1 MKGDCMKKL
10 SVFLVVVL
18 LAVAAQ
24 SFAGVV
30 LVAKTTAEGGKG
42 AEMQNSTAKTWVSGD
57 KGKTLFEESS
67 NTLMAKGSYI
77 ITKDGGKTMY
87 LVNPKD
93 ETYMRWD
100 LDSLMGMAGGAM
112 KMMNMKFTDPK
123 VEALGEEPD
132 GLIAGVPTVH
142 YRFRTSYTMSMSFMM
157 MKKTSKV
164 VKEEE
169 IWAAPKLVDAAL
181 GIWLRKT
188 PPKTGNEDLDALIA
202 AEMGKVEGFP
212 LKRKTVTTSTDE
224 KGKVET
230 NTVTMEVT
238 ELQMVPVPDS
248 TFEVP
253 AGYKETSMTGGG
265 EGESS
270 EGSNSLLKMIGGEK
284 KKP

>member
-1 MKGDCMKKL
+1 MKKL
-10 SVFLVVVL
+10 SVLLVVVL

>member
-1 MKGDCMKKL
+1 MKKV
-10 SVFLVVVL
+10 SVLLVVVL
-18 LAVAAQ
+18 VAFAAQ

-42 AEMQNSTAKTWVSGD
+42 VEQQNSVAKTWVSGD
-57 KGKTLFEESS
+57 NGKTMFEESAS
-67 NTLMAKGSYI
+67 PLMSKGTYI

-87 LVNPKD
+87 LVNPDDK
-93 ETYMRWD
+93 TYMKWD
-100 LDSLMGMAGGAM
+100 LDSLMSMAGGAM

-132 GLIAGVPTVH
+132 GLIAGIPTVH

-157 MKKTSKV
+157 MKKKSKV

-188 PPKTGNEDLDALIA
+188 PPKTGNDDLDGLIK
-202 AEMGKVEGFP
+202 AEMGKIQGFP

-224 KGKVET
+224 KGTVET

-248 TFEVP
+248 TFEIP
-253 AGYKETSMTGGG
+253 QGYKETSMMGTGEEGG
-265 EGESS
+265 EES
-270 EGSNSLLKMIGGEK
+270 NPLAKMMGGKNK
-284 KKP
+284 KKN

>member
-1 MKGDCMKKL
+1 MKKL
-10 SVFLVVVL
+10 SVLLVVVL
-18 LAVAAQ
+18 LVVAAQ
-24 SFAGVV
+24 AFAGMV

-42 AEMQNSTAKTWVSGD
+42 AEMQDSTAKTWVSGD
-57 KGKTLFEESS
+57 KGKTIFEESS
-67 NTLMAKGSYI
+67 NPVMAKGTYI

-93 ETYMRWD
+93 ETYMKWD

-132 GLIAGVPTVH
+132 GLIVGLPTVH
-142 YRFRTSYTMSMSFMM
+142 YRFRTTYTMSMSFMM
-157 MKKTSKV
+157 MKKKAKV

-188 PPKTGNEDLDALIA
+188 PPKTGNEELDALIA
-202 AEMGKVEGFP
+202 AEMGKVQGFP
-212 LKRKTVTTSTDE
+212 LKRKVVTTNTDE
-224 KGKVET
+224 KGKVES

-248 TFEVP
+248 TFEIP
-253 AGYKETSMTGGG
+253 AGYKETSMTDAGEGKGGG
-265 EGESS
+265 
-270 EGSNSLLKMIGGEK
+270 GSNPLLKMMGGESK
-284 KKP
+284 NKP

>member
-1 MKGDCMKKL
+1 MKGDGMKKL
-10 SVFLVVVL
+10 SVLLVVVIF
-18 LAVAAQ
+18 AFAAQ

-30 LVAKTTAEGGKG
+30 LVAKTTAGGGKG
-42 AEMQNSTAKTWVSGD
+42 ADLQNSTAKTWVSGD
-57 KGKTLFEESS
+57 NGKTLFEESS

-93 ETYMRWD
+93 KTYMKWD
-100 LDSLMGMAGGAM
+100 LDSIMGMAGGAM

-123 VEALGEEPD
+123 VEALGEDPD

-142 YRFRTSYTMSMSFMM
+142 YRFRTNYTMSMSFMM
-157 MKKTSKV
+157 MKKTYKV

-202 AEMGKVEGFP
+202 AEMGKVQGFP
-212 LKRKTVTTSTDE
+212 LKRKTMTTSTDE

-230 NTVTMEVT
+230 TTVTMEVT

-248 TFEVP
+248 TFEIP
-253 AGYKETSMTGGG
+253 AGYKETSMTGEGEKG
-265 EGESS
+265 EGE
-270 EGSNSLLKMIGGEK
+270 NPLANILKPK
-284 KKP
+284 KNP

>member
-1 MKGDCMKKL
+1 MKKL
-10 SVFLVVVL
+10 SVLLVVVL

-100 LDSLMGMAGGAM
+100 LDSIMGMAGGAM